1 MKTIYYNLFLIFLI
15 ISNHSNAQQYNDTI
29 PKHETFTIQSTNLQ
43 ELRTINVWTPLEY
56 ETNLDS
62 LPVLYM
68 PDGGI
73 EEDFPHIANTLA
85 ELIKN
90 KKIEPIIL
98 VGIENTQRRR
108 DLTGI
113 TNVEKDKEI
122 APVVGGSENF
132 RSFISDELFFE
143 INKRYRTTN
152 KKGIIGESLAGL
164 FIIETFFMKP
174 DLFDYYIAF
183 DPSLWW
189 NNKFLIKKA
198 SKNSTY
204 CCAPRLLKQAST
216 SPMPI
221 QLLLTAR
228 INLA

>member
-189 NNKFLIKKA
+189 NNKYLIKSAKEHLD
-198 SKNSTY
+198 KF
-204 CCAPRLLKQAST
+204 PKDEK
-216 SPMPI
+216 
-221 QLLLTAR
+221 R
-228 INLA
+228 IWFAGSSA